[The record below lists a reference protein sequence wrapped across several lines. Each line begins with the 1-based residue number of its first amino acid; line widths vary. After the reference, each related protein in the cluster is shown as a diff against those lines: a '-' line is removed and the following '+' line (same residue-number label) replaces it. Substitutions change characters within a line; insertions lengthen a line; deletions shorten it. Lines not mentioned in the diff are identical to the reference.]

1 MSFEKRRKQKLK
13 RVMNDLFYI
22 IAIIIIIIFFYS
34 KWNKDYLNKQID
46 EIK

>member
-1 MSFEKRRKQKLK
+1 
-13 RVMNDLFYI
+13 MNDLFYI
-22 IAIIIIIIFFYS
+22 IAIIIIIIIFFFYS